1 MIHISNVIHFQFF
14 LFSQKTWNC
23 TRLARPTGKQN
34 ISQSNCKKKYVTWK
48 WITFLIV
55 LKKKI
60 KYTITE
66 IIGQDR
72 KSRQATCFKTKIPEE
87 DTLEH
92 ASSYSFSVSTLI
104 DSSIASSRA
113 PSIVS
118 RFSIVVSVSVIP
130 SPFVSPI
137 FTITYNI
144 YNIWTCTSH
153 WVEFFSEIAFLFQFS
168 YILWIYLKNIRGIK
182 IRMLLQKLFHHSA
195 DSFYCTGSAR
205 ITLIWENRK

>member
-1 MIHISNVIHFQFF
+1 MNN
-14 LFSQKTWNC
+14 LFNS
-23 TRLARPTGKQN
+23 LE
-34 ISQSNCKKKYVTWK
+34 
-48 WITFLIV
+48 
-55 LKKKI
+55 KKI

-72 KSRQATCFKTKIPEE
+72 KSRQVTCFKTKIPEE

-153 WVEFFSEIAFLFQFS
+153 WVEFFFEIAFLFQFS
-168 YILWIYLKNIRGIK
+168 YI
-182 IRMLLQKLFHHSA
+182 S
-195 DSFYCTGSAR
+195 
-205 ITLIWENRK
+205 